1 MEHQSGPRIHLF
13 AYGSLREGER
23 DHGLLQP
30 AQRLGIVTTAPRYRL
45 VDLGVYP
52 ALIARGTFSVVGE
65 LYAIDR
71 ELRRQL
77 DVLKEC
83 PILFQRESIELATGD
98 WAEAYVMREDQVPG
112 RRRLHVA
119 DWKQRFAPRS
129 TPQMRR
135 LRMR

>member
-1 MEHQSGPRIHLF
+1 MF

-23 DHGLLQP
+23 DHAQLQG
-30 AQRLGIVTTAPRYRL
+30 AQRLGIVSTAPRYRL

-52 ALIARGTFSVVGE
+52 ALIARGTLSIVGE
-65 LYAIDR
+65 LYSIDR

-83 PILFQRESIELATGD
+83 PFLFQRESVELATGD

-119 DWKQRFAPRS
+119 DWKQRFAPRV
-129 TPQMRR
+129 TPRMRR

>member
-1 MEHQSGPRIHLF
+1 MQDGSGSCLHLF

-23 DHGLLQP
+23 DHALLQG
-30 AQRLGIVTTAPRYRL
+30 AERLGIVSTAPRYRL

-52 ALIARGTFSVVGE
+52 ALIARGTFSIVGE
-65 LYAIDR
+65 LYRIDR

-77 DVLKEC
+77 DVRKEC
-83 PILFQRESIELATGD
+83 PFLFQREPIELATGD

-112 RRRLHVA
+112 RRRLRVA

-129 TPQMRR
+129 TPRTWR
-135 LRMR
+135 VRMR